1 MALPGEL
8 PLMRSRALLAL
19 ILFAAL
25 TVALPLLGLAAAG
38 YPIAAYAVFPPRT
51 EFVAHAPFAWDAFIV
66 LSLPACGA
74 LALFW
79 TALARARPA
88 PRRPPAQRFP
98 AWGWIGVAL
107 LVAGWILAW
116 TDGLV
121 PPGWRRHVFTPL
133 WLGYIIAMNGLVH
146 RRTGASPLTQRTGLF
161 LALFPVSTA
170 FWWLFEYLNQF
181 VDNWYYTGIEASGG
195 WDYFLQASL
204 PYSTV
209 LPAVLSTWA
218 WLRQIPRLEAMRLP
232 PLRVSRHANWLALA
246 AGTAGL
252 AGIGIWPDALYP
264 MLWLAPLLVA
274 VGLAQLL
281 LGESLIGPLA
291 AGNWRPLLQPA
302 LAALVCGFLWELWNY
317 GSLAR
322 WHYSIPYVAGFH
334 VFEMP
339 LLGYA
344 GYLPFGI
351 ECAVVTDLVARL
363 VERRALWP
371 LERVSDD
378 RREGSRDS

>member
-1 MALPGEL
+1 
-8 PLMRSRALLAL
+8 MRSRALLAL

-38 YPIAAYAVFPPRT
+38 YPIAAYAGFPPRT
-51 EFVAHAPFAWDAFIV
+51 EFVVHAPFAWDAFIV

-74 LALFW
+74 LVLFW
-79 TALARARPA
+79 SALARARPA
-88 PRRPPAQRFP
+88 PRRLPAQRFP

-107 LVAGWILAW
+107 LAAGWILAW
-116 TDGLV
+116 TEGLL
-121 PPGWRRHVFTPL
+121 PPGWRRHAFTPL
-133 WLGYIIAMNGLVH
+133 WLGYIVAMNGLVH

-161 LALFPVSTA
+161 LALFPASAA

-181 VDNWYYTGIEASGG
+181 VDNWYYRGIEASGD

-218 WLRQIPRLEAMRLP
+218 WLRQFPRLEALALP
-232 PLRVSRHANWLALA
+232 PFRASRHIGWPALA

-264 MLWLAPLLVA
+264 MLWLAPLLVLL
-274 VGLAQLL
+274 GLAQLL
-281 LGESLIGPLA
+281 LGDSLLGPLG
-291 AGNWRPLLQPA
+291 AGDWRPLLQPA
-302 LAALVCGFLWELWNY
+302 LAALACGFLWELWNY
-317 GSLAR
+317 GSLAK

-351 ECAVVTDLVARL
+351 ACALATDLVARL
-363 VERRALWP
+363 VERRGLWP
-371 LERVSDD
+371 LDPVLDD
-378 RREGSRDS
+378 RREHRRDS